1 MEGCDHV
8 KRRKR
13 RRLEVGK
20 LGKLFSTAR
29 RLKQGIFNFGKPAN
43 FFARCRT
50 RFVVPAL
57 LFEDKVC
64 NINIICSS
72 A

>member
-29 RLKQGIFNFGKPAN
+29 I
-43 FFARCRT
+43 ARCRT